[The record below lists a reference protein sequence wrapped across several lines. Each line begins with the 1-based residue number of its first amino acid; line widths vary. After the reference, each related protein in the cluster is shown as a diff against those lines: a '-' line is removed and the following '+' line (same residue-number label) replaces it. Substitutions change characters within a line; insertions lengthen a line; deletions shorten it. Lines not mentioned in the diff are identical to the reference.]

1 MTMKN
6 IFIILIL
13 FVFNSIQILAENQQ
27 PQVTNVKFSQ
37 RPDASLIVDVYYEV
51 NDPEG
56 STMTITMQ
64 ASNNNG
70 VNWDFSC
77 DNVTGDIGAGITNG
91 AKHIEWDFAAEHP
104 ETFGDQFKIKIIAD
118 DGGDIFGV
126 PCPGTPTVIYAG
138 KTYNTVQIG
147 EQCWLKENLDVGTM
161 INSTTSADSMRNNGI
176 LEKYC
181 YDNNPASCVTYGG
194 LYQWNEAM
202 QYTTNEGA
210 QGICPADWH
219 IPTLAEFEA
228 LKAAVNND
236 GNSLKAVGQ
245 GTGDGAGTN
254 TSGFSALLAGAR
266 YSHDGNFFSLG
277 YYAIFYSSS
286 EYDATIAFYMVLWHY
301 LDITIGLSSDYKDF
315 GFSVRCVKD

>member
-1 MTMKN
+1 MNLNN
-6 IFIILIL
+6 INKIAAIVFLI
-13 FVFNSIQILAENQQ
+13 SIQILAENQQ

-37 RPDASLIVDVYYEV
+37 RQDASLIVDVYYEV

-64 ASNNNG
+64 ASNDNG
-70 VNWDFSC
+70 ATWGFSC
-77 DNVTGDIGAGITNG
+77 NSITGDVGAGITNG

-161 INSTTSADSMRNNGI
+161 IDGTQNAANNGTI
-176 LEKYC
+176 EKYC
-181 YDNNPASCVTYGG
+181 YDNNQANCVTYGG

-202 QYTTNEGA
+202 QYTANEGA
-210 QGICPADWH
+210 QGICPNGWH

-228 LKAAVNND
+228 LEAVVSSD
-236 GNSLKAVGQ
+236 GNALKAIGQ
-245 GTGDGAGTN
+245 GTGSGAGTN
-254 TSGFSALLAGAR
+254 TSGFSALLAGGR
-266 YSHDGNFFSLG
+266 GTDGFFDILG
-277 YYAIFYSSS
+277 IETYFWISKEAYAAGAFFILLIYNDSNVYLPYYNKA
-286 EYDATIAFYMVLWHY
+286 M
-301 LDITIGLSSDYKDF
+301 